1 LEDILANSLMHLSK
15 MRGGALIAASNWRHD
30 QMVNIRCTEAAA
42 PQDGLNLVE
51 YIGTP
56 MLRLILCYEVTET
69 DAELGM
75 KLYGRC

>member
-1 LEDILANSLMHLSK
+1 
-15 MRGGALIAASNWRHD
+15 
-30 QMVNIRCTEAAA
+30 MVNIRCTEAAA